1 MVEKI
6 KLLFWLCVTQSLLRL
21 VYERIGRNT
30 IVRAPLCLNGRGVIL
45 GSNVRI
51 APLTRLETF
60 SEYSGHQYNPHL
72 SIGDNTSIEQS
83 CHISAVRSLCIG
95 HDTVIS
101 SFVLIQDHEH
111 SMDDACREA
120 HILERPLVVKDVNI
134 GNKVFIGSGAK
145 ILAGSTIGDRCVVG
159 ANAVVKGKFP
169 EDCVIAGV
177 PARIIRNTVVS

>member
-1 MVEKI
+1 MLEKI
-6 KLLFWLCVTQSLLRL
+6 KLLFWLCVTQSFMRV
-21 VYERIGRNT
+21 VYDRIGWHT

-60 SEYSGHQYNPHL
+60 SEYSGYQYKPHL

-83 CHISAVRSLCIG
+83 CHISAVKSLCIG

-111 SMDDACREA
+111 SMDEEYRAT
-120 HILERPLVVKDVNI
+120 HILERPLVIKEVRI
-134 GNKVFIGSGAK
+134 GNRVFVGSGAK

-159 ANAVVKGKFP
+159 ANAVVKGNFP
-169 EDCVIAGV
+169 EDSVIAGV
-177 PARIIRNTVVS
+177 PARIIKNSVVS